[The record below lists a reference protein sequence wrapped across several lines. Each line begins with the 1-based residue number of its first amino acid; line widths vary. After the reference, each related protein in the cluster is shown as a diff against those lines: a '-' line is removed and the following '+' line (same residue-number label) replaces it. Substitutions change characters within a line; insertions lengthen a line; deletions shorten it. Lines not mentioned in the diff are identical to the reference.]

1 MNELAKELAESLK
14 TGLLGMGI
22 TLISLYVLSI
32 ILDLMKVI
40 FYKKTASKGIIGRA
54 DGPTVIFLKKEKEE
68 NKVGKNEQKVA
79 NNFDIREKAVL
90 EEKEEPEAVEEGE
103 EQLVAVITAALAAY
117 LGKPQDM
124 IKIGFIR
131 RIHERTPA
139 WGIESR
145 LNPLEHPLLLQNRT
159 INLK

>member
-1 MNELAKELAESLK
+1 MSDVTKALAESLK

-22 TLISLYVLSI
+22 TLISLYILSI

-40 FYKKTASKGIIGRA
+40 FYKK
-54 DGPTVIFLKKEKEE
+54 EKEE
-68 NKVGKNEQKVA
+68 NKVGKNEQEA
-79 NNFDIREKAVL
+79 ASNFVTREKAVL

-139 WGIESR
+139 WGMESR
-145 LNPLEHPLLLQNRT
+145 LNPLEHPLLLQNRR
-159 INLK
+159 